1 MRYADELEWRFAA
14 RWSGYTWDHFQAL
27 EGDEQSAVVAAYRCQ
42 MQIDAILAQEQM
54 RRMNRMRPPR
64 KRR

>member
-14 RWSGYTWDHFQAL
+14 RWSGIAWEDFQAM

-42 MQIDAILAQEQM
+42 MQIDAILTQEQM
-54 RRMNRMRPPR
+54 RKMNRARVPR

>member
-1 MRYADELEWRFAA
+1 MRYADELEWRFAS
-14 RWSGYTWDHFQAL
+14 RWSGIAWEDFQAM

-54 RRMNRMRPPR
+54 RKMNRTRPPR